1 MNCKIPLN
9 DDPKYF
15 QAVSRIMVR
24 EDVRLWKGDGAVD
37 AFDRQWR
44 DDRPSIN
51 LHPELQRRIDG
62 VIEAMRLGQTA
73 PGLWQEYDGTCHQDW
88 VSFACFARWFH
99 AVDEE
104 TRTRALVE
112 LAQGNKEPWWPKGAT
127 GDEEATSDMPYACGG
142 STKTTCCPESVFTD
156 EQYLEHDPPSGPTG
170 STGMVM
176 FVVVASM
183 IGAVFAVPKIMEKF

>member
-9 DDPKYF
+9 GNQAYF
-15 QAVSRIMVR
+15 QEISRIMVR

-44 DDRPSIN
+44 DDRPSLN
-51 LHPELQRRIDG
+51 LHPDLQKRIED
-62 VIEAMRLGQTA
+62 VINAMVQGQTA

-88 VSFACFARWFH
+88 VTFACFARWFH
-99 AVDEE
+99 AVDDE
-104 TRTRALVE
+104 TRARALSQ
-112 LAQGNKEPWWPKGAT
+112 LGQGNKEPWWTPGAEVT
-127 GDEEATSDMPYACGG
+127 DDMPYACGG
-142 STKTTCCPESVFTD
+142 STKPSCCPESVFAD
-156 EQYLEHDPPSGPTG
+156 EQYLEHEPPSGPTG